1 MRSAALTVLLATTV
15 AGCGGGTS
23 GDTQTDDEQGPQI
36 TLIGSVQGTGLS
48 SPLEGQTVTVRGVV
62 TGDFQDFDASD
73 DANLGGFYIN
83 GEPDGDDSTSDG
95 IFVFDGNARGSDVNV
110 GDEVV
115 ITGEVVEFFGE
126 TQLHRRSVKV
136 SGSGDVQA
144 ATLYETSGTSINSD
158 GDPIAD
164 LERFEGM
171 LVQFTK
177 PLTVSDTFGLDRYGT
192 IVLTSGGRAF
202 QFTNG
207 AQPSVSGYADYRREL
222 ARRSIVLDDG
232 RRDENVRPVRYLRAD
247 KPVRVGDRVMNL
259 TGVLRYSRG
268 SGGNGAETWR
278 LMPTQ
283 TPSFA
288 RTNPRPPA
296 PNPGGTLTVAG
307 LNLLNF
313 FTSID
318 TGLPTCG
325 PAGDAGCRGADSPQ
339 EFQRQLAKSVA
350 TLQAIDADIVG
361 IVELENN
368 ADESLR
374 ALIDGL
380 AAAGLDYEYVDT
392 GVIGDDA
399 IKVGLI
405 YKPDRVAPS
414 GNFAVLDQAVDE
426 RFNNDKNR
434 PVLAQTFRQLTNGAL
449 VTIAVNHLKSKG
461 SDCEDIGDPNRNDG
475 QGNCNLTRT
484 RAAAAMG
491 DWLATDPTG
500 SGDPDVLIIGDLN
513 AYTMEDP
520 LTALGDAGYVNVTA
534 TLGDSPSYSFVFRG
548 ASGALDHA
556 LASESLASQVT
567 GAFDWHVNADEPRLT
582 DYNLEGDRD
591 PAWFD
596 GDLPYR
602 SSDHDPLVVGLQ
614 LTVNSG
620 AEAP

>member
-1 MRSAALTVLLATTV
+1 MRSAPLTVLLAV
-15 AGCGGGTS
+15 AIAGCGGSS
-23 GDTQTDDEQGPQI
+23 GDTQTEGAQNSQI
-36 TLIGSVQGTGLS
+36 TLIGDVQGTGPA
-48 SPLEGQTVTVRGVV
+48 SPFEGQTVTVRGVV
-62 TGDFQDFDASD
+62 TGDFQDFDAD
-73 DANLGGFYIN
+73 DTANLGGFYIA
-83 GEPDGDDSTSDG
+83 GEPDDDPESSDG
-95 IFVFDGNARGSDVNV
+95 IFVFEGNARGADVNV
-110 GDEVV
+110 GDDVTV
-115 ITGEVVEFFGE
+115 TGEVVEFFGE
-126 TQLHRRSVKV
+126 TQLHSSSVTV
-136 SGSGDVQA
+136 SGSGDVQP
-144 ATLYETSGTSINSD
+144 ATLFETAGTSVNSD
-158 GDPIAD
+158 NDPIAD

-177 PLTVSDTFGLDRYGT
+177 PLTVSDTFGLDRFGT
-192 IVLTSGGRAF
+192 LLLTSGGRAF

-207 AQPSVSGYADYRREL
+207 AKPSVSGYADYRREL

-232 RRDENVRPVRYLRAD
+232 RRDENIRPVRYLRAD

-318 TGLPTCG
+318 SGLPTCG
-325 PAGDAGCRGADSPQ
+325 PAGDAGCRGADSIR
-339 EFQRQLAKSVA
+339 EFERQLAKSVA
-350 TLQAIDADIVG
+350 TLKAIDADIVG
-361 IVELENN
+361 LVELENN
-368 ADESLR
+368 ASESLQ
-374 ALIDGL
+374 ALVNGL
-380 AAAGLDYEYVDT
+380 AAAGLEYDYINT

-405 YKPDRVAPS
+405 FKPDRVAPS
-414 GNFAVLDQAVDE
+414 GSFAVLDQAVDE
-426 RFNNDKNR
+426 RFNDDKNR
-434 PVLAQTFRQLTNGAL
+434 PVLAQTFRQLTNDAL

-461 SDCEDIGDPNRNDG
+461 SDCEDVGDPNRNDG
-475 QGNCNLTRT
+475 QGNCNVTRT
-484 RAAAAMG
+484 RAAEAMG
-491 DWLATDPTG
+491 DWLAADPTG

-520 LTALGDAGYVNVTA
+520 LSALADSGYVNMTA
-534 TLGDSPSYSFVFRG
+534 TRADAQNYSFVFRG

-556 LASESLASQVT
+556 LASESLATQVT
-567 GAFDWHVNADEPRLT
+567 EAFDWHVNADEPRLT

-596 GDLPYR
+596 SDSPYR

-614 LTVNSG
+614 LTV
-620 AEAP
+620 ATD